1 MGKSI
6 HTERQKRLV
15 ELLRTTREK
24 AGLTQIQL
32 ARRLGKY
39 KTYVSKYETGERQ
52 LDVVEFMAVA
62 EALGLEPG
70 KVLAKVKGVG

>member
-15 ELLRTTREK
+15 ALLKAAREK

-32 ARRLGKY
+32 AHRLGKY
-39 KTYVSKYETGERQ
+39 RTYVSKYETGERQ
-52 LDVVEFMAVA
+52 LDVVEFLAVA

-70 KVLAKVKGVG
+70 KALAKVRG

>member
-15 ELLRTTREK
+15 ALLRTTREK

-70 KVLAKVKGVG
+70 KVLARIRR

>member
-1 MGKSI
+1 MGVSI
-6 HTERQKRLV
+6 HTERQKRLI

-24 AGLTQIQL
+24 AGITQIQL

-70 KVLAKVKGVG
+70 KVLAKVRG

>member
-15 ELLRTTREK
+15 ALLKAAREK

-39 KTYVSKYETGERQ
+39 RTYVSKYETGERQ
-52 LDVVEFMAVA
+52 LDVIEFLAVA
-62 EALGLEPG
+62 EALDLEPG
-70 KVLAKVKGVG
+70 KVLARVRR

>member
-15 ELLRTTREK
+15 ALLRTTREK

-52 LDVVEFMAVA
+52 LDVVEFLAVA

-70 KVLAKVKGVG
+70 KVLAKVRG

>member
-70 KVLAKVKGVG
+70 KVLAKVRG

>member
-6 HTERQKRLV
+6 HTERQNRLV
-15 ELLRTTREK
+15 ALLKAAREK

-39 KTYVSKYETGERQ
+39 RTYVSKYETGERQ
-52 LDVVEFMAVA
+52 LDVVEFLAVA

-70 KVLAKVKGVG
+70 KALAKVRG

>member
-15 ELLRTTREK
+15 ALLRTAREK

-32 ARRLGKY
+32 SRRLGKY
-39 KTYVSKYETGERQ
+39 RTYVSKYETGERQ
-52 LDVVEFMAVA
+52 LDVVEFIAVA

-70 KVLAKVKGVG
+70 KVLGKVRG

>member
-6 HTERQKRLV
+6 YTEREKRLIA
-15 ELLRTTREK
+15 LLRAAREK

-52 LDVVEFMAVA
+52 LDVVEFLAVA

-70 KVLAKVKGVG
+70 KVLAKVRG

>member
-15 ELLRTTREK
+15 ALLKAAREK

-39 KTYVSKYETGERQ
+39 RTYVSKYETGERQ
-52 LDVVEFMAVA
+52 LDVVEFLAVA

-70 KVLAKVKGVG
+70 KALAKVRG